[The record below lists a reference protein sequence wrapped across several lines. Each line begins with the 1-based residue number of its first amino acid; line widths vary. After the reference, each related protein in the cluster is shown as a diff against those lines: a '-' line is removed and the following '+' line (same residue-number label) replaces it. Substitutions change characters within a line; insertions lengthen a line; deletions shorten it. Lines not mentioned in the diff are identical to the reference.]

1 MPYNS
6 LISRTDAAALIP
18 QEVANEIIAHVPQQS
33 AVMSLARRLP
43 NMSRAQKRMPVMSAL
58 ATAYFVSGDTS
69 LKETTEV
76 NWENKYCYAKDLG
89 VIVPIPKN
97 VLNDAA
103 IPLWSEVQP
112 EVLTAIGVAVDN
124 AMLYGTNKP
133 SDWPDAIITGAAA
146 ASHNVS
152 LAACDDLYDALLDE
166 DGVFSLVEQDGFGVT
181 GSIAHLS
188 MKGKLRGC
196 RDAEGQPIFTKDP
209 AVADQYNIAGTRTE
223 FPTSGVGSST
233 YKLIAGDWS
242 QLVYSIRQD
251 MEFSVHTEGV
261 ITDPAG
267 NIVYN
272 LMQQRMAA
280 LMVTVRLGFALPN
293 PINRVQETEASRYP
307 FAYLTA

>member
-1 MPYNS
+1 MAYNS
-6 LISRTDAAALIP
+6 VIGSADVDGIIP
-18 QEVANEIIAHVPQQS
+18 VEYSYEFIKGIPEASHV
-33 AVMSLARRLP
+33 MRLARKLRNMTAREERLP
-43 NMSRAQKRMPVMSAL
+43 VLSAL
-58 ATAYFVSGDTS
+58 ATAYFVDGDTGLLQTS
-69 LKETTEV
+69 EV